1 MSATKYTHTPDQAT
15 AAFDEIKA
23 TLFRNITAEDTP
35 KMLVVAGL
43 QASGKTYLLEKTL
56 LPSKRYDNYVRLYLP
71 SYREKHPQYA
81 EMIKLGVLHAY
92 EHTEAFVREVSTK
105 IYLHAFASKYNIIM
119 ECAFDSLNFATFPL
133 DATAYGYQFENRIV
147 GCTQEFAHVSSIKR
161 ALKALADKELER
173 FLPVSKLE
181 TGTGFAQAIILALD
195 TAAKAISG
203 GQTFLYERGFGALS
217 ERALVAQSTYSKA
230 VGGAVTTTTTE
241 KTFAFSDYSNIIDNH
256 IFAIRER
263 DQIVKECH
271 AALHTT
277 WSHASEVPD
286 FVYND
291 LYGYI
296 VKYVQR

>member
-1 MSATKYTHTPDQAT
+1 MSTPKYTYTPEQVT
-15 AAFDEIKA
+15 AAFDEIKT
-23 TLFRNITAEDTP
+23 TLFRNITVEDPP

-43 QASGKTYLLEKTL
+43 QASGKTYLLEKNL

-71 SYREKHPQYA
+71 GYREKHPQYA

-92 EHTEAFVREVSTK
+92 EHTDAFVREVSTK

-119 ECAFDSLNFATFPL
+119 ECAFDSISFATFPL
-133 DATAYGYQFENRIV
+133 DATANGYQFENRIV

-181 TGTGFAQAIILALD
+181 ISMGYAQAVILALD
-195 TAAKAISG
+195 NAAKTISG
-203 GQTFLYERGFGALS
+203 GQTFLYERGFDALN
-217 ERALVAQSTYSKA
+217 ERVLVAQSAYLRTI
-230 VGGAVTTTTTE
+230 GGAVTTTTIE

-256 IFAIRER
+256 VFAIRER
-263 DQIVKECH
+263 DHVVKECH
-271 AALHTT
+271 VALHTT
-277 WSHASEVPD
+277 QSHAKEVPD